1 MASPGGTRF
10 FLRIVLREII
20 VRNLWI
26 EARFYIAE
34 KFAGQGVRVIFRV
47 AGHEGD
53 ALIFA
58 GEQVGVP
65 FFRLRQDLE
74 VGVVAYQRRR
84 EISIARVR
92 GQKAIV
98 KAAG

>member
-1 MASPGGTRF
+1 MWNLGIETR
-10 FLRIVLREII
+10 LH
-20 VRNLWI
+20 
-26 EARFYIAE
+26 IAE
-34 KFAGQGVRVIFRV
+34 EFAGQGVRVIFRV
-47 AGHEGD
+47 TGHEGD

-84 EISIARVR
+84 EIGIARVR